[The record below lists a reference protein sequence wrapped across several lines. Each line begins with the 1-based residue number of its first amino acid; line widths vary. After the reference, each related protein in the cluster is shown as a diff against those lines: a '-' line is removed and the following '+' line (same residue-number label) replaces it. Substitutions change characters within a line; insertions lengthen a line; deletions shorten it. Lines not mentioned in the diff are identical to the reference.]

1 MKVLIIVDMQNDF
14 ITGALGT
21 PEAVSAKENIV
32 NKICNMNEVEVEN
45 TFIFF
50 TRDTHYENYMDTL
63 EGKMLPILHCQFE
76 TDGWEIDSDIAV
88 AADDFA
94 QIVFDK
100 ITFGSTGLLEELEER
115 KDTIDEIEI
124 CGVCTDICVISNA
137 LPIRMLFPNMK
148 ITIDSACCAGVT
160 PEKHEAALEVMRS
173 CQIEVV

>member
-63 EGKMLPILHCQFE
+63 EGKMLPILRWL
-76 TDGWEIDSDIAV
+76 G
-88 AADDFA
+88 
-94 QIVFDK
+94 
-100 ITFGSTGLLEELEER
+100 
-115 KDTIDEIEI
+115 
-124 CGVCTDICVISNA
+124 N
-137 LPIRMLFPNMK
+137 
-148 ITIDSACCAGVT
+148 
-160 PEKHEAALEVMRS
+160 
-173 CQIEVV
+173 

>member
-1 MKVLIIVDMQNDF
+1 M
-14 ITGALGT
+14 GASVKGGVADAFHCL
-21 PEAVSAKENIV
+21 NWR
-32 NKICNMNEVEVEN
+32 
-45 TFIFF
+45 IF
-50 TRDTHYENYMDTL
+50 DECSCH
-63 EGKMLPILHCQFE
+63 
-76 TDGWEIDSDIAV
+76 
-88 AADDFA
+88 FA

-148 ITIDSACCAGVT
+148 ITVDSACCAGVT